1 MQTTSFAMSGEKL
14 LQTMVEIY
22 FSSGVICR
30 TTNRTIPPLSVPL
43 CLFLIQFIIIPLFL
57 HQFFMGPLFR
67 NLSFLQNDNP
77 AGDPGRAKAVCH
89 QNPHFIPDHLLEF
102 MIQYPLFDGIDR

>member
-1 MQTTSFAMSGEKL
+1 
-14 LQTMVEIY
+14 
-22 FSSGVICR
+22 
-30 TTNRTIPPLSVPL
+30 
-43 CLFLIQFIIIPLFL
+43 
-57 HQFFMGPLFR
+57 MGPLFR